1 MHVLSFIV
9 SIMKQTIKNIYR
21 MKNKRFLE
29 ELNFVFKKTVML
41 NDYIVNIL
49 TKRNP

>member
-1 MHVLSFIV
+1 MEVW
-9 SIMKQTIKNIYR
+9 KTNG
-21 MKNKRFLE
+21 FLE
-29 ELNFVFKKTVML
+29 ELNFVLTQTVML